1 MQLDEPQSSIRY
13 FIAASI
19 ILSVLIYLYFSA
31 GPVQDDWRC
40 RRSIYLSNI
49 SEIIRIGI
57 SFKFIAA
64 SRTKM
69 FLFWFICIFL
79 QNDRRCNRSFYL
91 STNILKIIRKCA
103 CAAGSD
109 ACQRMVLRI
118 CERCR
123 NVPDFYQRD
132 AFLIFAPL
140 LLCSNLFFFW
150 QVEHSGSLWRV
161 CGLCACCGLW
171 EHCDVTVFS
180 MMRSKKWCFWRLLG
194 KKWNFSLKN
203 SCFRLR
209 VRRRRNRLAFPDI
222 PLWLKHF
229 FLGIAAHRAAWNLNI
244 VTNSLNNTVMRWEG
258 WARPKWLLSGI
269 GAINTTS
276 QCHSQARRLL
286 S

>member
-13 FIAASI
+13 FLAASI
-19 ILSVLIYLYFSA
+19 ILSILIYLYFSA

-79 QNDRRCNRSFYL
+79 QNDWRCNRSFYL

-109 ACQRMVLRI
+109 ACQHMVMRI

-171 EHCDVTVFS
+171 
-180 MMRSKKWCFWRLLG
+180 
-194 KKWNFSLKN
+194 
-203 SCFRLR
+203 
-209 VRRRRNRLAFPDI
+209 
-222 PLWLKHF
+222 
-229 FLGIAAHRAAWNLNI
+229 
-244 VTNSLNNTVMRWEG
+244 
-258 WARPKWLLSGI
+258 
-269 GAINTTS
+269 
-276 QCHSQARRLL
+276 
-286 S
+286 

>member
-1 MQLDEPQSSIRY
+1 MIDAATVHSIY
-13 FIAASI
+13 LQTFWKLSENAHAPLAATHASTWLWEFVKGAGMYPIFINEMRFWY
-19 ILSVLIYLYFSA
+19 LLRCCCVLIY
-31 GPVQDDWRC
+31 
-40 RRSIYLSNI
+40 
-49 SEIIRIGI
+49 
-57 SFKFIAA
+57 
-64 SRTKM
+64 
-69 FLFWFICIFL
+69 
-79 QNDRRCNRSFYL
+79 
-91 STNILKIIRKCA
+91 
-103 CAAGSD
+103 
-109 ACQRMVLRI
+109 
-118 CERCR
+118 
-123 NVPDFYQRD
+123 
-132 AFLIFAPL
+132 
-140 LLCSNLFFFW
+140 FFFW

-222 PLWLKHF
+222 SLWLKHF

-244 VTNSLNNTVMRWEG
+244 VTNSLNNTVMRWER

>member
-13 FIAASI
+13 FLAASI
-19 ILSVLIYLYFSA
+19 ILSILIYLYFSA

-109 ACQRMVLRI
+109 ACQRMVMRI

-140 LLCSNLFFFW
+140 LLCSNLFFFDRLSILDLCGESVDSVPAAVCESTATW
-150 QVEHSGSLWRV
+150 LCFPWWEARNEVSGDFWAKKVEFFPCEIAASV
-161 CGLCACCGLW
+161 CGSGEEETAW
-171 EHCDVTVFS
+171 YSRIFHCD
-180 MMRSKKWCFWRLLG
+180 
-194 KKWNFSLKN
+194 
-203 SCFRLR
+203 
-209 VRRRRNRLAFPDI
+209 
-222 PLWLKHF
+222 
-229 FLGIAAHRAAWNLNI
+229 
-244 VTNSLNNTVMRWEG
+244 
-258 WARPKWLLSGI
+258 
-269 GAINTTS
+269 
-276 QCHSQARRLL
+276 
-286 S
+286 